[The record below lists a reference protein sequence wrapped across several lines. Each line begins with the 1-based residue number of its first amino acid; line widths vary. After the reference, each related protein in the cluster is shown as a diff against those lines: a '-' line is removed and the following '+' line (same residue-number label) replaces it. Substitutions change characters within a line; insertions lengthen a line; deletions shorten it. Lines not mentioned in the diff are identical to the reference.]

1 MEVFAMDKDFFLVK
15 LGNDQ
20 DYFKALSDGPWVI
33 FDHYLVVQQ
42 WTPAFRFT
50 DKLPST
56 MVVWV
61 QFPGF
66 PVHFYHK
73 DLLFSLGNL
82 IGKAIKL
89 DFHTLHQQHPV
100 LCPEQ
105 ASDRAAEFSPTPTT
119 ASVEPSSEE
128 VSGFG
133 PWMLVTRK
141 ARHNQREIPN
151 QGRPDQA
158 EESSEGT
165 INKQERKER
174 SARKENGQPPNQ
186 AGSKSPQRKQGPQ
199 ATQGGNT
206 NKKGKEENKK
216 GKEVALVASEVEKT
230 SGILGPIP
238 RSEGPSSRKSSVSPN
253 TNDASSSGPKEDG
266 LNVINP
272 IGLVTQLVREKRKEE
287 RRTGEEGI
295 DTRKSTPIRHSPMK
309 PLKIWSPVKDRRN
322 KGQDRRISLTLQQ
335 IKEWT
340 EMSSENRDVEALREY
355 PLPADDFGP
364 KLTDGSGPLA

>member
-50 DKLPST
+50 DKLP
-56 MVVWV
+56 
-61 QFPGF
+61 
-66 PVHFYHK
+66 
-73 DLLFSLGNL
+73 N
-82 IGKAIKL
+82 
-89 DFHTLHQQHPV
+89 PV

-272 IGLVTQLVREKRKEE
+272 IGL
-287 RRTGEEGI
+287 
-295 DTRKSTPIRHSPMK
+295 
-309 PLKIWSPVKDRRN
+309 
-322 KGQDRRISLTLQQ
+322 